1 MNDQLFDVSSAL
13 PWLLIGAFAATVL
26 WTLLHWLFG
35 SKRRMAGEINAL
47 NRQLVVARSD
57 LAASAGANAKL
68 QSDSEHWQT
77 ALAEAS
83 KRTALISSVSS
94 QQDTFKTQLNESIS
108 IRTKLQNDIQ
118 QIQAALADASQRA
131 ASASAAA
138 HASAA
143 KLAQAQSQI
152 DAQAQE
158 LSQAKAKVQALISA
172 PPPAPT
178 PGPAQPAAAAKP
190 AASINPEA
198 AKTGELALA
207 TLRRDLDTR
216 FIQIKNLEE
225 DLARLNGENSYL
237 KKEKAVGCEEI
248 AKLKSELAGASKSAA
263 ETEQLRIDLEAA
275 IAHRDALASE
285 FETRAKVTLAQ
296 HDEIQRLSSGHG
308 APAHAAH
315 AGSGPTTADVEK
327 LHGEVKVLKSALE
340 AKTRQAIEEAEA
352 RSKLAAAQA
361 PELEKH
367 QAEIKRLTSA
377 LEAKTRQT
385 IENTEAMHRL
395 KDEHQSSLSALD
407 DKHPAVAMPANT
419 YAPQP
424 AGAIDQRTDRNNLRS
439 VKSEALRTADFDDLK
454 RIQGIGV
461 LLEKRLNALG
471 VVSYEQIANWSAS
484 DVEEVS
490 NIFDIKGRVER
501 EQWVEQA
508 RILANGAQTKFSS
521 RLPGEA

>member
-57 LAASAGANAKL
+57 FAASAGANAKL

-118 QIQAALADASQRA
+118 QIQAALAEASQRA

-190 AASINPEA
+190 AASVNPDA
-198 AKTGELALA
+198 VKAGELALA

-237 KKEKAVGCEEI
+237 KKEKAVGSEEI
-248 AKLKSELAGASKSAA
+248 AKLKSELVSASKSAA

-296 HDEIQRLSSGHG
+296 HDEIQRLSSGHEG
-308 APAHAAH
+308 AAGLGGGH
-315 AGSGPTTADVEK
+315 AGSAATGAGVER
-327 LHGEVKVLKSALE
+327 LMAEIKVLKSALE
-340 AKTRQAIEEAEA
+340 AKTRQAIEEAEG
-352 RSKLAAAQA
+352 RSKLVAAQA
-361 PELEKH
+361 PELDRH

-385 IENTEAMHRL
+385 IENAEAMHRL

-407 DKHPAVAMPANT
+407 DKHPAVAMPANA

-471 VVSYEQIANWSAS
+471 VVSYEQIANWRAS

-490 NIFDIKGRVER
+490 NIFDIKGRIER

-508 RILANGAQTKFSS
+508 RILANGA
-521 RLPGEA
+521 